1 MKIAATLAAALAAV
15 VMAAPAAAQD
25 WPAKPIRLVVPF
37 APGGSTDILGRLV
50 GQKLGEALGQPVV
63 VENKPGAA
71 GNLGTDIVAKA
82 PADGYTISLG
92 GGSNAVNANLVKN
105 PPFDFVRDLTGL
117 GLIGV
122 SPNLMVVPMSLP
134 VKTAPEFVEY
144 ARKNQGSMNYASS
157 GNGATTH
164 LAAELFKSVT
174 GTQMTHIPFP
184 GSSPA
189 LSALMGSQV
198 HVMFDSIIT
207 AAPLVKGGKLRA
219 LAVTSA
225 TRNPALPEV
234 PTLKEVGIN
243 VEAISYFGL
252 YAPAATPAP
261 VLARY
266 NTELRKIM
274 KMPDVQ
280 AKLAEFGVQ
289 PLDLSQPEFNAFT
302 RKQVEAWAVPVKL
315 SGARID

>member
-1 MKIAATLAAALAAV
+1 
-15 VMAAPAAAQD
+15 
-25 WPAKPIRLVVPF
+25 VVP
-37 APGGSTDILGRLV
+37 
-50 GQKLGEALGQPVV
+50 
-63 VENKPGAA
+63 
-71 GNLGTDIVAKA
+71 
-82 PADGYTISLG
+82 PA
-92 GGSNAVNANLVKN
+92 
-105 PPFDFVRDLTGL
+105 
-117 GLIGV
+117 
-122 SPNLMVVPMSLP
+122 LP
-134 VKTAPEFVEY
+134 VNSAPEFVEH
-144 ARKNQGSMNYASS
+144 AKKSAGGTNYASS

-174 GTQMTHIPFP
+174 GTQMTHIPYA

-189 LSALMGSQV
+189 LTALMGNQV
-198 HVMFDSIIT
+198 QVMFDSIIT

-225 TRNPALPEV
+225 MRNPALPDV

-289 PLDLSQPEFNAFT
+289 PMDLSRPDFVAFT
-302 RKQVEAWAVPVKL
+302 AKQVEAWALPVKL
-315 SGARID
+315 SGARVD